1 MTNELTTQEQE
12 RIKEETHSLVE
23 QAKSIK
29 IISEMDNTKAAQLT
43 AAYKAEIKKRKASEL
58 YTKTEEAKKAA
69 ASAFKALTELMIDPL
84 TDSVDIITEKIGVFY
99 KAETARRAQLQA
111 IEDAKVA
118 EAQRK
123 EDERIAKITAKAEAA
138 GKVAPIIEP
147 KIIAARV
154 IAAVSVPAGTTYR
167 DNWSAKIINM
177 KAVCA
182 AVAAGTMDVSYVQGN
197 DVALNSWAKL
207 KKVEGEIFPGV
218 IGVKTVT
225 TSQRTY

>member
-1 MTNELTTQEQE
+1 MTSELTTQEQE
-12 RIKEETHSLVE
+12 RIKEETHSLVV
-23 QAKSIK
+23 QAQGLVIK
-29 IISEMDNTKAAQLT
+29 TEMDNTKAAQLT

-84 TDSVDIITEKIGVFY
+84 TDSVDIITEKIGIFY
-99 KAETARRAQLQA
+99 KEETARRAQLQA

-118 EAQRK
+118 KAQRK

-138 GKVAPIIEP
+138 GKVAPVIEP

-154 IAAVSVPAGTTYR
+154 IAAVSAPGGTTYR
-167 DNWSAKIINM
+167 DNWSAKVTDI
-177 KAVCA
+177 KALCA
-182 AVAAGTMDVSYVQGN
+182 AVVAGAVDVSYVQGN

-218 IGVKTVT
+218 IGVKTIT

>member
-1 MTNELTTQEQE
+1 MTSIITTQEQE
-12 RIKEETHSLVE
+12 RIKEETHSLVV
-23 QAKSIK
+23 QAQCLVIK
-29 IISEMDNTKAAQLT
+29 TEMDNTKAAQLT

-123 EDERIAKITAKAEAA
+123 EDERIAKMTAKAEAA
-138 GKVAPIIEP
+138 GKPTPIIEP
-147 KIIAARV
+147 RIIPQRV
-154 IAAVSVPAGTTYR
+154 IASVSAPAGTTYR
-167 DNWSAKIINM
+167 EYWSSEVTDI
-177 KAVCA
+177 KALCA
-182 AVAAGTMDVSYVQGN
+182 AVAAGTADVSFVVGN
-197 DVALNSWAKL
+197 PVALNAWAK
-207 KKVEGEIFPGV
+207 KKKIEGEILPGV
-218 IGVKTVT
+218 VGKKTIGT
-225 TSQRTY
+225 TQR